1 MLFALKDGSSV
12 HTVYFLFFIDHP
24 LHSTAVDA
32 YGEEHSQNEAL
43 GHVSAP
49 QGQNTDRQSGGKKIN
64 LWAFN
69 LIFRFLRFKGES
81 VLLKLY
87 VTQKIIF

>member
-1 MLFALKDGSSV
+1 MLFGSNA

-43 GHVSAP
+43 GRVSAP
-49 QGQNTDRQSGGKKIN
+49 QRQNTDRRSVGK
-64 LWAFN
+64 
-69 LIFRFLRFKGES
+69 E
-81 VLLKLY
+81 
-87 VTQKIIF
+87 

>member
-12 HTVYFLFFIDHP
+12 HAVYLLFFVDHP

-43 GHVSAP
+43 DRVSAP
-49 QGQNTDRQSGGKKIN
+49 QRQNTERRSSGKQIR
-64 LWAFN
+64 LSAFN
-69 LIFRFLRFKGES
+69 LIFSNKVNYLD
-81 VLLKLY
+81 
-87 VTQKIIF
+87 T